1 MTQRYR
7 LFLWVFI
14 TFSFIFLGTFLC
26 ETVIDKDRVG
36 HIREDFS
43 HFYTEL
49 QDDQRG
55 YTKHVVT
62 EAIFSR
68 IVQLDASLGFIESD
82 PGIRSFYEPTDRNLQ
97 MGTWQKAAELI
108 QKKPQLDFLQNSY
121 EGKVLSLITPMRSGM
136 HPVYRQQGDDLEFC
150 WIRLNPAIGQHK
162 GSVYIGVLLSPNT
175 YVVYDAAIL
184 QTLAVKDLKKKMRA
198 INGVKGSMELFVD
211 RLSRVQSLLKKGVHS
226 DGSYQEI
233 EDVSYQPLPSSE
245 LSQSS
250 LTLSIKDQQ
259 QYDRQ
264 LMMIQELCA
273 LAQAGVIEGGLCSSR
288 APTAICFFPDQ
299 TSLGS
304 GLLTQEV
311 FSTREQFPAE
321 RYFQDQKGT
330 SESAASLAIFA
341 HPDTEQVYIGN
352 VIELQS
358 ISAGHQKKGYLTMG
372 FDADALLQEIS
383 GTLHQMT
390 WMIHNGQLMV
400 SASSSGK
407 KMALTKI
414 DADQLQALVTT
425 PYGTVSVEGKPYYY
439 VHVQPFAWHDV
450 HVYVLKPAAIES
462 ARIDELKQA
471 VQKIL
476 KDSSRS
482 RDVVVF
488 LGMVIIIITL
498 LNVTK
503 KITRPIV
510 AMARAAR
517 LVGKGRLEDIQIPLL
532 HLGSNNEV
540 QILRDSFAEMIEGL
554 KEKEKV
560 KGILNKVVSPDIAK
574 EILKGDI
581 HLGGE
586 ERVVTILFADIR
598 HFTSQTQ
605 NMEPQQVIKLLNTCM
620 TRLDAVIEA
629 HQGVIDKYVGDEIM
643 VLFGAP
649 IPRDNSA
656 LDAIA
661 CAIEMV
667 QVLALWNQE
676 RALTNLPSV
685 RMGIGIHTGKV
696 LAGNMG
702 AENRLNYTV
711 IGKNVNLASRICSAA
726 AGDEIYISHDTL
738 LDPHVTGKVT
748 VEALG
753 EQHLKGFDKDIT
765 LYRVIGLK

>member
-1 MTQRYR
+1 MFTN
-7 LFLWVFI
+7 LHPTL
-14 TFSFIFLGTFLC
+14 
-26 ETVIDKDRVG
+26 
-36 HIREDFS
+36 
-43 HFYTEL
+43 
-49 QDDQRG
+49 
-55 YTKHVVT
+55 
-62 EAIFSR
+62 EAR
-68 IVQLDASLGFIESD
+68 
-82 PGIRSFYEPTDRNLQ
+82 
-97 MGTWQKAAELI
+97 
-108 QKKPQLDFLQNSY
+108 
-121 EGKVLSLITPMRSGM
+121 
-136 HPVYRQQGDDLEFC
+136 
-150 WIRLNPAIGQHK
+150 
-162 GSVYIGVLLSPNT
+162 
-175 YVVYDAAIL
+175 
-184 QTLAVKDLKKKMRA
+184 
-198 INGVKGSMELFVD
+198 
-211 RLSRVQSLLKKGVHS
+211 
-226 DGSYQEI
+226 
-233 EDVSYQPLPSSE
+233 
-245 LSQSS
+245 
-250 LTLSIKDQQ
+250 
-259 QYDRQ
+259 
-264 LMMIQELCA
+264 
-273 LAQAGVIEGGLCSSR
+273 
-288 APTAICFFPDQ
+288 
-299 TSLGS
+299 
-304 GLLTQEV
+304 
-311 FSTREQFPAE
+311 
-321 RYFQDQKGT
+321 
-330 SESAASLAIFA
+330 
-341 HPDTEQVYIGN
+341 
-352 VIELQS
+352 
-358 ISAGHQKKGYLTMG
+358 
-372 FDADALLQEIS
+372 
-383 GTLHQMT
+383 
-390 WMIHNGQLMV
+390 
-400 SASSSGK
+400 
-407 KMALTKI
+407 
-414 DADQLQALVTT
+414 
-425 PYGTVSVEGKPYYY
+425 
-439 VHVQPFAWHDV
+439 
-450 HVYVLKPAAIES
+450 
-462 ARIDELKQA
+462 
-471 VQKIL
+471 
-476 KDSSRS
+476 
-482 RDVVVF
+482 
-488 LGMVIIIITL
+488 IITL

-711 IGKNVNLASRICSAA
+711 IGKNVNLASRICAAA

-753 EQHLKGFDKDIT
+753 EQHLKGFDKDIP